1 MMRKA
6 DASFRP
12 LPIIDTA
19 APTAM
24 PVTVHSLYSYPVKS
38 CAGIA
43 HTEALVSPA
52 GLPFDRNW
60 VIVDARGIFM
70 TQRTC
75 APMALIQP
83 ALDEEFLHLSAPD
96 MPGIRVPLRR
106 DGAAREAVPVRIWKS
121 DTLGADEGD
130 AVAQWLA
137 RHLGQ
142 PCRLLRVHPQ
152 ARRVANPE
160 YVGPWIDKHQD
171 WAPDFPADHQF
182 AFADGYPF
190 LFIGQA
196 SLDELNRRLAER
208 GAAAVPMN
216 RFRPSI
222 VIEGL
227 EPNEE
232 DYLAGLSIGPRRF
245 AFVKRCARC
254 PIPNIDQNTAV
265 SADEPG
271 LTLVRYRS
279 FDDGVLFG
287 VNAVMDGAPATIRV
301 GDAVEPE
308 FDL

>member
-1 MMRKA
+1 MRKVG
-6 DASFRP
+6 ASVRAPFP
-12 LPIIDTA
+12 TPASA
-19 APTAM
+19 APIAM
-24 PVTVHSLYSYPVKS
+24 PVTVHSLYSYPIKS

-43 HTEALVSPA
+43 HTQALVSPA
-52 GLPFDRNW
+52 GLPYDRNW

-70 TQRTC
+70 TQRSC
-75 APMALIQP
+75 ARMALIQL
-83 ALDEEFLHLSAPD
+83 ALDEEFLRLSAPD
-96 MPGIRVPLRR
+96 MADIRVPLRPA
-106 DGAAREAVPVRIWKS
+106 DPARAAVPVRIWKS
-121 DTLGADEGD
+121 DTLGADEGE
-130 AVAQWLA
+130 AVAQWLS

-142 PCRLLRVHPQ
+142 TCRLLRVHPQ

-160 YVGPWIDKHQD
+160 YVGPWIDKHRD
-171 WAPDFPADHQF
+171 WAPEFPTDHQF

-208 GAAAVPMN
+208 GVAPVPMN

-222 VIEGL
+222 VIAGL
-227 EPNEE
+227 EPHEE
-232 DYLAGLSIGPRRF
+232 DYLAGVGIGTRRF
-245 AFVKRCARC
+245 GFVKRCARC
-254 PIPNIDQNTAV
+254 PIPNIDQDTAI

-287 VNAVMDGAPATIRV
+287 VNAVMDGEPAPIRV
-301 GDAVEPE
+301 GDTVEPE